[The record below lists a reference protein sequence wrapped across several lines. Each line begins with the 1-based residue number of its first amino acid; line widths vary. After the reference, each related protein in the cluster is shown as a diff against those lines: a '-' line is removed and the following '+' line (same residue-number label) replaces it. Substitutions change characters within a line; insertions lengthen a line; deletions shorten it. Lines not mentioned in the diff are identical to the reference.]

1 MARFQKLW
9 VFLCLLSDFY
19 DFLLAVS
26 TILTQQRKHNKR
38 HDARGITDKRDNGG
52 MHLVEQDAVPEIV
65 NVSVTNTTW
74 FKALIA
80 NRF

>member
-1 MARFQKLW
+1 MARFQDLW
-9 VFLCLLSDFY
+9 VFLYLLSDFY
-19 DFLLAVS
+19 DLLLAVS

-38 HDARGITDKRDNGG
+38 HDARGITDKRDKGG
-52 MHLVEQDAVPEIV
+52 MHLGEQDAVPEIV
-65 NVSVTNTTW
+65 NVSVSNKTW